1 MKENKTEQKKELMK
15 GSLNKNKNNRILF
28 NPVIEDIEEREVK
41 IEIKKEITPKIIEEE
56 REVKTE
62 IKKEEDKITKK
73 GSNPRR
79 KNYILPQDII
89 DKMNII
95 TYMDRDIKDNTD
107 LVIKALSKYLDSN
120 YCKNLINEYN
130 ILKGGYKNE

>member
-41 IEIKKEITPKIIEEE
+41 IEITPKIIEEE

-107 LVIKALSKYLDSN
+107 LVIKALSKYLDSD